1 MVRPN
6 VKIEMT
12 NRELHEAMAYK
23 DLYEGK
29 AIDPLNALTWF
40 VITLVVGGFWWWL
53 MSQLPFLARV

>member
-1 MVRPN
+1 
-6 VKIEMT
+6 
-12 NRELHEAMAYK
+12 MAYK

-53 MSQLPFLARV
+53 MSQLPFLVRV